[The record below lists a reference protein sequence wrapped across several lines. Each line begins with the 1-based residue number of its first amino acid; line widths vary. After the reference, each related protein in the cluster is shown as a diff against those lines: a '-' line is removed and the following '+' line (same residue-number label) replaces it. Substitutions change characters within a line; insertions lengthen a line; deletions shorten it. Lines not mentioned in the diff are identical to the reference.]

1 MHLKTQ
7 DWWLFNSHFEIFM
20 KRRVDLLWNI
30 FFSKNNKGCKEY
42 KISVSMKA
50 ILIGITIAP
59 RAVVLQAAL
68 ALVCAENLG
77 CKW

>member
-1 MHLKTQ
+1 VKY
-7 DWWLFNSHFEIFM
+7 
-20 KRRVDLLWNI
+20 

-59 RAVVLQAAL
+59 RVVVLQAAL

>member
-1 MHLKTQ
+1 MAVQLT
-7 DWWLFNSHFEIFM
+7 
-20 KRRVDLLWNI
+20 LWNFYEATRGSI
-30 FFSKNNKGCKEY
+30 VKYFFSKNNKGCKEY

-59 RAVVLQAAL
+59 RVVVLQAAL